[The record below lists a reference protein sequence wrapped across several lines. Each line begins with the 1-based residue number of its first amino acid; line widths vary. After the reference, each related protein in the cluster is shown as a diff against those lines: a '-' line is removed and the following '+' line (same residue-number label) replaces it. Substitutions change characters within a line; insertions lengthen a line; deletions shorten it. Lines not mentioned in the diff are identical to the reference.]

1 MIDNS
6 LDTIAAIC
14 TGMTGAGINIIRI
27 SGDRS
32 FEIAGK
38 IFKSISGKSIEKMGN
53 FSVNYGYIVDNT
65 FKVDSVDNVDKPGTN
80 DNNSYNK
87 PTEKDNT
94 IDEVLLLKMQAP
106 RSYTKEDVIEID
118 CHGGITVT
126 KRILEVV
133 LSNGARLAEPGEFTK
148 RAFLNG
154 RIDFS
159 QAEAVIDIINAK
171 SNLALKNSVKQ
182 LKGQVKEKILD
193 LRNRLISKTAYIE
206 AALDDPEHISLEG
219 FDVVL
224 KSDIEGIKKELKK
237 LIDSADEGKF
247 LNEGINTCILGLPNA
262 GKSSLLNSLLN
273 EERAIVTDIA
283 GTTRDVLKETVVFGD
298 VVLNIIDT
306 AGIRETSDVIEKIGV
321 EKAKK
326 EAEEAD
332 LILYVVDLSEG
343 LSETDISILNNLKN
357 KKDLISDEDDVKK
370 NEKTVLKNENSNQT
384 GIYKEVIISS
394 LTGYGIDSLKNLI
407 KNMFYSGSINSEEDV
422 IITNERHKELLI
434 SADKSIE
441 SVINSID
448 MGMSEDFLT
457 IDLMDAYGS
466 LGKIV
471 GESVEDDL
479 ADRIFK
485 DFCMGK

>member
-1 MIDNS
+1 M
-6 LDTIAAIC
+6 
-14 TGMTGAGINIIRI
+14 
-27 SGDRS
+27 
-32 FEIAGK
+32 
-38 IFKSISGKSIEKMGN
+38 
-53 FSVNYGYIVDNT
+53 
-65 FKVDSVDNVDKPGTN
+65 
-80 DNNSYNK
+80 
-87 PTEKDNT
+87 
-94 IDEVLLLKMQAP
+94 
-106 RSYTKEDVIEID
+106 
-118 CHGGITVT
+118 
-126 KRILEVV
+126 
-133 LSNGARLAEPGEFTK
+133 
-148 RAFLNG
+148 
-154 RIDFS
+154 
-159 QAEAVIDIINAK
+159 
-171 SNLALKNSVKQ
+171 
-182 LKGQVKEKILD
+182 
-193 LRNRLISKTAYIE
+193 
-206 AALDDPEHISLEG
+206 
-219 FDVVL
+219 
-224 KSDIEGIKKELKK
+224 
-237 LIDSADEGKF
+237 
-247 LNEGINTCILGLPNA
+247 GLPNA

-357 KKDLISDEDDVKK
+357 KKIILVYNKSDLISDEDDVKK